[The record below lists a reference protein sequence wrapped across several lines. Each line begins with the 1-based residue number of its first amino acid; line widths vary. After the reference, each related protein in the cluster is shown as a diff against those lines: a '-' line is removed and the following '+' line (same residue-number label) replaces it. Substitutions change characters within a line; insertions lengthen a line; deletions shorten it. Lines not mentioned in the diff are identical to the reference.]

1 MENFSS
7 MDPWT
12 HRPSAFAGG
21 GGGGDSAGLLSE
33 SSSAVSTAAVPSPES
48 LSSYP
53 PPRGDSRAGRVARKR
68 KSRASKRSSTTYIA
82 SSPAHFRELVQRVTG
97 NRSADE
103 VDPPATEEVGSRV
116 FSPLDA
122 ASAAAVFDPAGFFW
136 PGGRG
141 LVPDPAVAE
150 FDPLLLAA
158 SGFPTLDSWHM
169 I

>member
-1 MENFSS
+1 MENCSS
-7 MDPWT
+7 LDPWV
-12 HRPSAFAGG
+12 HRPSGFAGG
-21 GGGGDSAGLLSE
+21 DDSAGLLSE

-53 PPRGDSRAGRVARKR
+53 PPRRDSPAGRVARKR

-82 SSPAHFRELVQRVTG
+82 ASPAHFRELVQRVTG

-103 VDPPATEEVGSRV
+103 VDTPATVEAGSRV

-122 ASAAAVFDPAGFFW
+122 SSSSVFEHAGFFW

-141 LVPDPAVAE
+141 LVPDPEGLCDIFFPVKRRYRK
-150 FDPLLLAA
+150 A
-158 SGFPTLDSWHM
+158 SDVGTFRE
-169 I
+169 